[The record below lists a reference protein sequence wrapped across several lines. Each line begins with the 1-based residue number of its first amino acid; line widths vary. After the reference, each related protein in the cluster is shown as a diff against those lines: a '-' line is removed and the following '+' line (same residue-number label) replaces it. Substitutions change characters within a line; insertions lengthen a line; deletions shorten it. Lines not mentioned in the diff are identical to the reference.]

1 MSRSNFIRAKE
12 GYKFSLTEFGVEEP
26 RIRTKFE
33 TGSVTLAQYEKAVP
47 KSWIDKGYV
56 KEVKR
61 E

>member
-1 MSRSNFIRAKE
+1 MNRSNFIRAKE
-12 GYKFSLTEFGVEEP
+12 GYKFSITAFGAEES

-33 TGSVTLAQYEKAVP
+33 IGSTTLLQYEKAVP